1 MEDKDNIY
9 QALESWGNG
18 KVKTEHTYD
27 IMRHKHEFRTY
38 FYAKSPLMK
47 VTAVSY
53 ALVFVVMIVFFFL
66 NMDTVVAQGKFAL
79 AYGFFVFC
87 ILFMLARSLYFIYET
102 IVVDEVKQELSYRL
116 LRKTIPFK
124 DIIQIRKVRLGQL
137 RILAFKGVYPVS
149 VEDEEAFLL
158 LLKSKL
164 PKLLVS

>member
-1 MEDKDNIY
+1 MNAVM
-9 QALESWGNG
+9 QQN
-18 KVKTEHTYD
+18 
-27 IMRHKHEFRTY
+27 MHEFRTC

-102 IVVDEVKQELSYRL
+102 IVVDEDKQELRYRL

-124 DIIQIRKVRLGQL
+124 DIVQIKKVRDGQL
-137 RILAFKGVYPVS
+137 RILASKGIYPVS

-158 LLKSKL
+158 LLKNKL
-164 PKLLVS
+164 PKT

>member
-1 MEDKDNIY
+1 MEDKEHIY
-9 QALESWGNG
+9 QALEPWGNG

-27 IMRHKHEFRTY
+27 IMQHMHEFRTY
-38 FYAKSPLMK
+38 FYTKSPLMK

-66 NMDTVVAQGKFAL
+66 NMDTVVARGKFAL

-102 IVVDEVKQELSYRL
+102 IVVDEDKQELSYRL
-116 LRKTIPFK
+116 LRKTLPFK
-124 DIIQIRKVRLGQL
+124 DIIQIRKVRPGQL

-149 VEDEEAFLL
+149 VENEEAFLL
-158 LLKSKL
+158 LLKSQL
-164 PKLLVS
+164 PKLQVS